1 MNVCVWVFQ
10 HKPLFLLIHLAQA
23 FIVSEQREGE
33 WTSRT
38 GQSLVPRA
46 CCFVQH
52 PQCILPMDWC
62 SFAAG
67 LVSSCSPRGL
77 LALSWWEDSMAS
89 GIDVRECLEEPEQTQ
104 PVVLYRYRRGS
115 YCFLPRW
122 LLLCYSISL
131 SLVLFYPPL
140 LYYVFFVKH
149 ILCFFL
155 KSLAI
160 FLITSWLLSV
170 LCLSAISVCLS
181 VYLYTSFL
189 PPTCFFSV
197 AKDAVDC

>member
-1 MNVCVWVFQ
+1 MWVFQ
-10 HKPLFLLIHLAQA
+10 YKLLLIRLAQA
-23 FIVSEQREGE
+23 LIVSEQREGE

-46 CCFVQH
+46 WCFVQL

-67 LVSSCSPRGL
+67 VVSSYSPRGL
-77 LALSWWEDSMAS
+77 LALSWCEDLMAS

-115 YCFLPRW
+115 YCFLSGW

-131 SLVLFYPPL
+131 SFVLFYPPL
-140 LYYVFFVKH
+140 VYRVLFVKH

-155 KSLAI
+155 ISPYLSHH
-160 FLITSWLLSV
+160 TMVLSV
-170 LCLSAISVCLS
+170 LCLSSICLS
-181 VYLYTSFL
+181 FCVSLYLFSASHM
-189 PPTCFFSV
+189 FFSV
-197 AKDAVDC
+197 AKEAVDC